1 LQAFAPS
8 RWYIP
13 SSITSHTRPE
23 PAIKPPDQ
31 DWPTW
36 SSIESF
42 YTVQDEDAVF
52 AFLTKHP
59 EIRVLLIEARQPL
72 SKLFGPNPQVEL
84 RVVSDP
90 EAEGFEELFGYIR
103 TSLPV
108 EEALAQLDAFDEAW
122 LLNALDRANGKLNF
136 NLVFQ

>member
-1 LQAFAPS
+1 MQAFTPS

-13 SSITSHTRPE
+13 SPTTSHTKPE
-23 PAIKPPDQ
+23 LAIDPTDRA
-31 DWPTW
+31 WP
-36 SSIESF
+36 SIEGF
-42 YTVQDEDAVF
+42 YTVQDEDTIF
-52 AFLTKHP
+52 AFLRKHP
-59 EIRVLLIEARQPL
+59 EINVLLIEARRPL

-136 NLVFQ
+136 NLIFQ